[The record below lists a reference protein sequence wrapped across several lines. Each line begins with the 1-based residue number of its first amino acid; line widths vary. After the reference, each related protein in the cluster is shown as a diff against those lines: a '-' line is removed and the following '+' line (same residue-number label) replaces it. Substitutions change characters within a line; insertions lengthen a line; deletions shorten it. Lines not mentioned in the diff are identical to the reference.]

1 MFPMK
6 KQCKECT
13 RNFVVSPEET
23 AFLKKLSPI
32 VGGIEISIPVPD
44 HCPECRQQRRTAFR
58 NDNHYYKNTCSSCKK
73 QVISIYEPTTHIPV
87 LCHAC
92 FWSDQSSALAY
103 GRPFDF
109 SKTFAEQFDALK
121 KSVPRLCIFSTQSEN
136 ADYTVHSSRNK
147 NCYMCSSIIDA
158 ENTYFSDF
166 VFTSKDSI
174 DCFSCDKMELC
185 SYCSFSEGCYNC
197 DWMKLCFNLVD
208 SMFCID
214 CKGGGRLLGC
224 VGRRNAKNEILNT
237 PVSDAEFE
245 ETKKKLLTSR
255 AFRLSFIEKREALRL
270 SIPVP
275 HLWEIGSED
284 CTGNYLFHSKNV
296 LHGYNT
302 KYFEDCMY
310 AFEGHRNVDC
320 CDFMRSGDGEL
331 LYDCTNA
338 IDLKR
343 SAFCNLCY
351 QSDEMLYCDNC
362 HSSSQCFG
370 CFGMKKAKYCIMN
383 TQYSKEE
390 YETIVPTIIDHMR
403 KTGEWGRF
411 LSPAVSS
418 FGYNESK
425 ANEWYPLE
433 KKEVLRRG
441 WKWCEYQQASPE
453 EMKGINARDLPE
465 AISDIPDDILHHTI
479 LSEKSG
485 KPYRII
491 PQELALYRRKGL
503 PIPHEHPQERI
514 VQLSTVHNRHT
525 LYERACAKCQTVVQ
539 TTYSPDRPECVYCEP
554 CYLKNVY

>member
-1 MFPMK
+1 MFFMQ
-6 KQCKECT
+6 KQCKECA
-13 RNFVVSPEET
+13 RSFVVSEAEIAMIVRLTPMIAGSAMTLPTPE
-23 AFLKKLSPI
+23 
-32 VGGIEISIPVPD
+32 

-58 NDNHYYKNTCSSCKK
+58 NDSHYYKNTCSSCKK
-73 QVISIYEPTTHIPV
+73 QVISIYEPTTHFPV

-92 FWSDQSSALAY
+92 FWSDEHNALSY
-103 GRPFDF
+103 GRPFDT

-121 KSVPRLCIFSTQSEN
+121 KVVPRLCIFSTQSEN

-147 NCYMCSSIIDA
+147 NCYMCSSIIDN
-158 ENTYFSDF
+158 ENIYFSDF

-197 DWMKLCFNLVD
+197 DWLKLCFNLTD
-208 SMFCID
+208 AMFCID
-214 CKGGGRLLGC
+214 CKGGSRLLGC

-245 ETKKKLLTSR
+245 ETKKKLLTSSS
-255 AFRLSFIEKREALRL
+255 FRLSFIEKREALRL

-275 HLWEIGSED
+275 HLWEIGSEL

-296 LHGYNT
+296 QYGYNT

-310 AFEGHRNVDC
+310 AFEGHRNTDC
-320 CDFMRSGDGEL
+320 CDIMRSGDGEL

-343 SAFCNLCY
+343 SAFCNLTY

-370 CFGMKKAKYCIMN
+370 CFGIKKGKYCIFNM
-383 TQYSKEE
+383 QYSKED
-390 YETIVPTIIDHMR
+390 YENRVPMIIDHMR

-411 LSPAVSS
+411 PTPAISS

-425 ANEWYPLE
+425 AFEWYPLDRHA
-433 KKEVLRRG
+433 VLARG
-441 WKWCEYQQASPE
+441 WQWCDYTPTANESV
-453 EMKGINARDLPE
+453 KGIKAEDLPE
-465 AISDIPDDILHHTI
+465 SIHDIPDDILNHTL
-479 LSEKSG
+479 LSAKSG
-485 KPYRII
+485 KPFRLI
-491 PQELALYRRKGL
+491 PQELSLYRKKGL
-503 PIPHEHPQERI
+503 PIPREHPRERI
-514 VQLSTVHNRHT
+514 VQLSSVHNRHT
-525 LYERACAKCQTVVQ
+525 LFDRMCAKCKHAIQ
-539 TTYSPDRPECVYCEP
+539 TTYGPERSEIVYCEE
-554 CYLKNVY
+554 CYLQTVY